1 MKKTIL
7 LASSLALLGML
18 PATAQFS
25 QASLGKVWVD
35 FQEYARDL
43 QSYLGNETYP
53 GNNYDNIPNPARVV
67 ESEIKAAIDYSASNY
82 IQEGR
87 VPNPI
92 GAGNRFREQVFD
104 NSSGTFENNPS
115 VQSTIAAN
123 EITRQMTRGVVE
135 GVLGERGQERSK
147 AKLENVETSVESI
160 EKAVESAEESKSIL
174 DQIVST
180 ACQAIG
186 SGSGSGSS
194 SSNPNPVNQA
204 CAGVTQANIQLQDL
218 IVQRE
223 QSKMLAETLGLTIQG
238 NQFQQYSNLNLANI
252 SQQMEESNRAR
263 RVDASAE
270 AAQLVR
276 ATSQAD
282 LLGVRSQDS
291 STVTSNQ

>member
-53 GNNYDNIPNPARVV
+53 GNNYDNIPNP
-67 ESEIKAAIDYSASNY
+67 AIDYSASNY

>member
-1 MKKTIL
+1 MRKTMI

-18 PATAQFS
+18 PAMAQFS
-25 QASLGKVWVD
+25 QPSLGKVWVD

-92 GAGNRFREQVFD
+92 SAGNRFREQVFD
-104 NSSGTFENNPS
+104 NSSGTFENNPG

-123 EITRQMTRGVVE
+123 EIERQITRGVVE
-135 GVLGERGQERSK
+135 SVLGERGQERSK
-147 AKLENVETSVESI
+147 AKLENVENSVERI
-160 EKAVESAEESKSIL
+160 EKAVESVEENQQNIIS
-174 DQIVST
+174 QFVNT
-180 ACQAIG
+180 ACEKLQQNQQALCQN
-186 SGSGSGSS
+186 SK
-194 SSNPNPVNQA
+194 
-204 CAGVTQANIQLQDL
+204 QANLQLQSL
-218 IVQRE
+218 IIQRE
-223 QSKMLAETLGLTIQG
+223 QSKMLGETLGLTLQG

-252 SQQMEESNRAR
+252 SQQMEEANRAR

-282 LLGVRSQDS
+282 LLGVRINSDK
-291 STVTSNQ
+291 

>member
-18 PATAQFS
+18 PAMAQFT
-25 QASLGKVWVD
+25 QPSLGKVWED

-67 ESEIKAAIDYSASNY
+67 ESEIKDAIDYSTSYY

-87 VPNPI
+87 TPNPI
-92 GAGNRFREQVFD
+92 AAGNRFRERVFD
-104 NSSGTFENNPS
+104 NSAGTFENNPG
-115 VQSTIAAN
+115 VQATIAAN
-123 EITRQMTRGVVE
+123 EIERQITRGVVE
-135 GVLGERGQERSK
+135 SVLGERGQERSK
-147 AKLENVETSVESI
+147 AKLENVENSVETI

-180 ACQAIG
+180 ACQAV
-186 SGSGSGSS
+186 SGGTGNTGNAASAAANC
-194 SSNPNPVNQA
+194 SN
-204 CAGVTQANIQLQDL
+204 VTQANMQLQNL
-218 IVQRE
+218 IIQRE
-223 QSKMLAETLGLTIQG
+223 QSKMLGATLGLTIQG

-252 SQQMEESNRAR
+252 SQQMEEANRAR

-270 AAQLVR
+270 AAQLLR

-282 LLGVRSQDS
+282 LLGVRS
-291 STVTSNQ
+291 TVTSDQ